1 MNALCFGDEMSVR
14 DVEELFFNQMKRVTQ
29 KSQSR
34 RW

>member
-14 DVEELFFNQMKRVTQ
+14 DVEKLFFNQMKLVTKNTPQ
-29 KSQSR
+29 R